1 MSVNGRPFSAG
12 RYGPCPAGRSCVHGG
27 DIMIGQQIRPAE
39 GYGERGRVWVHDD
52 DPDPSDIRSTAEIE
66 RVYGGSGG
74 PGHAAANLAEADR
87 ADALLEE
94 YEAEMS
100 RRRDILRALPTG
112 NYTVRPA
119 DERAAIVLSVGP
131 ADFGS
136 FPEGTRKIAMHG
148 SFSIVV
154 DGLSEARSWYGFAI
168 VKPGGRVTV
177 YKNARAILETA
188 ENRLRPEDVHLQAK
202 LRLALKALRLLIDS
216 GVDQLMAYGKAYA
229 SVESRCWRCDRPL
242 KDEQSQKDGIGP
254 ECLKRLRSER
264 PA

>member
-1 MSVNGRPFSAG
+1 MSVNGRSFGATRP
-12 RYGPCPAGRSCVHGG
+12 GPCPAGLSCRRGG
-27 DIMIGQQIRPAE
+27 RIEIGQEIGPMSGLGWIHEEDREALNRK
-39 GYGERGRVWVHDD
+39 GTADLGEF
-52 DPDPSDIRSTAEIE
+52 DPIA
-66 RVYGGSGG
+66 
-74 PGHAAANLAEADR
+74 ADR